1 MKLLSIAN
9 AFQETDLGSYTIG
22 EMKVVNIGKSEYLS
36 SYLNQ
41 EKINH
46 AFNTLSEL
54 SGQSKGNTL
63 KFTDEFDIA
72 WRTFNNIMNYG
83 TYENRDRL
91 DKIAKTLS
99 IDGDI
104 TSFDKQA
111 KMDILTR
118 MFKELQ
124 ARYFSTNASAD
135 ISNPI
140 AYLFYKYL
148 MLWLNMETLPLIS
161 IMKNFGQRTLV
172 IWQSSGKGENYLMVL
187 T

>member
-1 MKLLSIAN
+1 
-9 AFQETDLGSYTIG
+9 
-22 EMKVVNIGKSEYLS
+22 
-36 SYLNQ
+36 
-41 EKINH
+41 
-46 AFNTLSEL
+46 
-54 SGQSKGNTL
+54 
-63 KFTDEFDIA
+63 
-72 WRTFNNIMNYG
+72 MNYG

-140 AYLFYKYL
+140 AYLFLQVSNALAKYGNTTIDIYNEE
-148 MLWLNMETLPLIS
+148 LWAKEL
-161 IMKNFGQRTLV
+161 
-172 IWQSSGKGENYLMVL
+172 W
-187 T
+187 